1 VETASAAG
9 ASFGSFDVAAG
20 LSVPD
25 IVGRAVVMH
34 DGTDRIGCGICTQST
49 TCAKQSTTCKA
60 SLSTYPGY
68 IGIRTEAAGTVTV
81 TGTTDTYLNTL
92 SLDYSL
98 TGLEPNYAGGLH
110 IHGGTTCEDKDYV
123 AGHYYAT
130 SADPWTTTV
139 ETASAA
145 GASFGS
151 FDVAAGLSVPDIVGR
166 AVVVHD
172 GTDRIGCGVCTP
184 TCTASITTYP
194 GYTGSRTA
202 AGTVTVTGN
211 GEGYLSTLSLDY
223 SLTGLEPSYAGGL
236 HIHTG
241 TTCDD
246 KDYVSGHYYAT
257 TTDPW
262 TTTASSDGSGAA
274 SGSFSVMAGNGFS
287 SGAVGHAIV
296 VHDGTD
302 RIGCGVCVQDSLV
315 QTSTTAPTMAPTL
328 GSSGD
333 SDDLEIYLIVVIAVG
348 CLLLIGVIIMFAI
361 VGMKKNPKAS
371 EVEIAVGQKTA
382 V

>member
-1 VETASAAG
+1 MG
-9 ASFGSFDVAAG
+9 
-20 LSVPD
+20 
-25 IVGRAVVMH
+25 
-34 DGTDRIGCGICTQST
+34 
-49 TCAKQSTTCKA
+49 
-60 SLSTYPGY
+60 
-68 IGIRTEAAGTVTV
+68 
-81 TGTTDTYLNTL
+81 
-92 SLDYSL
+92 
-98 TGLEPNYAGGLH
+98 
-110 IHGGTTCEDKDYV
+110 
-123 AGHYYAT
+123 
-130 SADPWTTTV
+130 
-139 ETASAA
+139 
-145 GASFGS
+145 
-151 FDVAAGLSVPDIVGR
+151 
-166 AVVVHD
+166 
-172 GTDRIGCGVCTP
+172 
-184 TCTASITTYP
+184 CTASITTYP

-241 TTCDD
+241 TT
-246 KDYVSGHYYAT
+246 S
-257 TTDPW
+257 DPW